1 MEKALKSAY
10 THMKCFHIFLMLPPF
25 LNRYISMGFR
35 DILQRYVISMFLI
48 TFFYIKKHRI
58 MCLTVTK
65 VSLIK
70 MEIIFVN

>member
-1 MEKALKSAY
+1 
-10 THMKCFHIFLMLPPF
+10 
-25 LNRYISMGFR
+25 MGFR

-70 MEIIFVN
+70 MEIIFVNWHIQVGSMCG